1 MISPNLRTALAAFSI
16 LVMLGG
22 PILSILVV
30 FVLAVD
36 GSGSGAAVG
45 KVLQFFILSILSGGV
60 LRLLVSID
68 ARLEARA

>member
-1 MISPNLRTALAAFSI
+1 MISPKLRTALAAFSI
-16 LVMLGG
+16 LMMLGG

-36 GSGSGAAVG
+36 GSGSGVAVG
-45 KVLQFFILSILSGGV
+45 KVLEFFILSILSGGV